1 MQRTLLH
8 ITDCHLVPL
17 GEDLQGTDTNATLN
31 KVLTQALGEG
41 TPDAIVATGDLVH
54 SGGVAVYRQFMAS
67 LASATDAPLLCTPG
81 NHDFLAP
88 MLEAGLPMSPLQ
100 VGPWSIVGLDSH
112 EDDTPKACVDD
123 QRRQALV
130 RLWQQQKTQFA
141 LLATHHPLL
150 SIGAPWL
157 DKDRIEAPEALMDSL
172 MDSLSEQP
180 MPSFGGAIFGH
191 AHQEINAHYRGA
203 PLFGTPSTA
212 FQFAP
217 RSESFAMGSKIPGYR
232 WLSLEDDG
240 SVASQVRWLGDT
252 PTQTSLT

>member
-17 GEDLQGTDTNATLN
+17 GEELQGTDTNATLN
-31 KVLTQALGEG
+31 QVLVQALSEHK
-41 TPDAIVATGDLVH
+41 PDAIIATGDLVH
-54 SGGVAVYRQFMAS
+54 SGGVAVYCQFMAA
-67 LASATDAPLLCTPG
+67 LASASDAPLLCTPG

-88 MLEAGLPMSPLQ
+88 MREAGLPMSPLQ

-112 EDDTPKACVDD
+112 EDDTPKAFVDD
-123 QRRQALV
+123 LRRHELTC
-130 RLWQQQKTQFA
+130 LWQRQQTQYA

-157 DKDRIEAPEALMDSL
+157 DKDRIEAPETLLDSL
-172 MDSLSEQP
+172 IEQQGP
-180 MPSFGGAIFGH
+180 RFGGAIFGH

-212 FQFAP
+212 FQFAT
-217 RSESFAMGSKIPGYR
+217 RSETFTMGSPVPGYR

-240 SVASQVRWLGDT
+240 TVASQVRWLGDT
-252 PTQTSLT
+252 YTQTPLT

>member
-1 MQRTLLH
+1 VQRTLLH

-17 GEDLQGTDTNATLN
+17 GEDLQGTDTNATLDQ
-31 KVLTQALGEG
+31 VLAQALGEQ

-54 SGGVAVYRQFMAS
+54 SGGVAVYRQFMAA
-67 LASATDAPLLCTPG
+67 LASAGDVPLLCTPG

-88 MLEAGLPMSPLQ
+88 MMEAGLPMSTLQ

-112 EDDTPKACVDD
+112 EDDTPKALVDE
-123 QRRQALV
+123 QRRHELV
-130 RLWQQQKTQFA
+130 RLWQQQQTRFA

-150 SIGAPWL
+150 AIGAPWL
-157 DKDRIEAPEALMDSL
+157 DKDRIEAPEALLDSL
-172 MDSLSEQP
+172 MDGLMDQRA
-180 MPSFGGAIFGH
+180 PSFSGAIFGH

-217 RSESFAMGSKIPGYR
+217 RSETFTMGSKIPGYR
-232 WLSLEDDG
+232 WLWLEDDG
-240 SVASQVRWLGDT
+240 SVASQVRWLADT
-252 PTQTSLT
+252 HTQTR